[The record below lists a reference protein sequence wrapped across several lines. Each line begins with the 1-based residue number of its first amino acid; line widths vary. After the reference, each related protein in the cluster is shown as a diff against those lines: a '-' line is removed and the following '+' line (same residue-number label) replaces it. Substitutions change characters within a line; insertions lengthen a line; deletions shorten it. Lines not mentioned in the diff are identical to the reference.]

1 MKRPW
6 IAVVVATSVAGLGAA
21 AIALIVTAPG
31 CSASSGSPT
40 PMPDSSTMDSSMPP
54 VTAAPRN
61 SVLERNNHPSRDGH
75 FIQPLLTKK
84 AAATMTFDTG
94 FQANFTGAMFA
105 SPLYL
110 ENGPGGKGVFFA
122 VTTGNDVFAL
132 DETTGAVVWTHNIG
146 PSPTASGSGCGN
158 ISPIGILSTPVI
170 DPVAR
175 TIYVAGAIGTGAAIQ
190 RHEVHAL
197 SVDDGT
203 ERAGWPVNVSN
214 VTAPGA
220 AADGGALAFLPSPE
234 NQRSALSLVKGIL
247 YVAYGGHVGDCG
259 AYHGWVVAI
268 NTAKPTEMGGW
279 ATGGQGE
286 GIWAAGG
293 MASDGNGVF
302 AATGNNTAGV
312 STHLDSEEIVRVT
325 GMGTLDRTTGANY
338 FYPTIWFAMD
348 RADADFAS
356 NNPMYV
362 PVPGATPAAFVVAF
376 SKDGHMYLLDSANL
390 GSLGGHLVD
399 FQVSIGNSIHTAP
412 TAYTSNQRVHVALSI
427 EVAAQCPL
435 GSVATGRVVMS
446 VAIPPGTPPQP
457 HVLWCVPIGGG
468 SGPPAP
474 ISTTTDGNKDAIVWY
489 VNGTGLNGIDGDT
502 GIPIYAGPQG
512 VCSGVRQWTSP
523 IAVKGR
529 IITGADGHLCSWSVH
544 PPAPADAS
552 TDHPAD
558 APTGG

>member
-1 MKRPW
+1 
-6 IAVVVATSVAGLGAA
+6 
-21 AIALIVTAPG
+21 
-31 CSASSGSPT
+31 
-40 PMPDSSTMDSSMPP
+40 MPP
-54 VTAAPRN
+54 PPPSN

-75 FIQPLLTKK
+75 FIQPALTK
-84 AAATMTFDTG
+84 AAAKTMTFDTG

-170 DPVAR
+170 DAAAR

-203 ERAGWPVNVSN
+203 ERTGWPVDVSRA
-214 VTAPGA
+214 TAPGA
-220 AADGGALAFLPSPE
+220 APDGGALAFLPSPE

-293 MASDGNGVF
+293 MASDGDGVF

-325 GMGTLDRTTGANY
+325 GMGTLDRSTGANY

-376 SKDGHMYLLDSANL
+376 SKDGHMYMLDSANL

-474 ISTTTDGNKDAIVWY
+474 ISTTTDGNKDAIVWF
-489 VNGTGLNGIDGDT
+489 VNGTGLSGVDGDT

-512 VCSGVRQWTSP
+512 VCPGVRQWTSP

-529 IITGADGHLCSWSVH
+529 IVTSADGHLCSWSVH
-544 PPAPADAS
+544 PPAPADAA
-552 TDHPAD
+552 TGADHPAD
-558 APTGG
+558 APAGG